1 MTDTDAEIDDTN
13 RRKLIA
19 TGIKSDDV
27 RPPAALVRAEFGAR
41 SQRGRLQPGNDDHYL
56 VLRLAQRLD
65 SMVTSLSSVDL
76 PGPFEEYAY
85 GAVVAD
91 GIGRNGTGSVAARLA
106 IGTLA
111 TLALR
116 FGHWNMRIDP
126 RTAADVIEQSEW
138 LYRRTSDAIFQ
149 RSHAEPG
156 LAGMAAALTGIYSV
170 GTDLFVAHSG
180 HSRCY
185 VFRDGKLVQL
195 TRDHTLRER
204 RAISPH
210 PIPIGQAIE
219 DASHIL
225 THAIGADA
233 SDPGVVVEH
242 FRLIDDDSVLLCTNG
257 LTDVVSE
264 GAMADVLA
272 ARRSQ
277 TEQCD
282 LLIEMVAANGANDN
296 ATVVIANYHVPSHQA
311 DFGS

>member
-1 MTDTDAEIDDTN
+1 MTDTDPEPEHAK

-19 TGIKSDDV
+19 AAIGSGDV
-27 RPPAALVRAEFGAR
+27 RPAAAVVRAEFGAR

-65 SMVTSLSSVDL
+65 PIATSLSSVDL
-76 PGPFEEYAY
+76 PHPFEQSAY

-91 GIGRNGTGSVAARLA
+91 GIGHNGTGSVAARLA

-111 TLALR
+111 ALAFR

-138 LYRRTSDAIFQ
+138 LYRRTNDAIVQ
-149 RSHAEPG
+149 RSHTDEH

-170 GTDLFVAHSG
+170 GTDLFVAHVG

-185 VFRDGKLVQL
+185 LFRDGTFVQL

-204 RAISPH
+204 RAVSPH

-242 FRLIDDDSVLLCTNG
+242 FRLVDDDSVLLCTNG

-264 GAMADVLA
+264 EAIADVLA

-277 TEQCD
+277 TDQCD
-282 LLIEMVAANGANDN
+282 LLLEMAAAGGAEDN
-296 ATVVIANYHVPSHQA
+296 ATVVIANYHVPNHQA
-311 DFGS
+311 DFS

>member
-1 MTDTDAEIDDTN
+1 MTDADPEIERAN

-19 TGIKSDDV
+19 TAIRSGDV
-27 RPPAALVRAEFGAR
+27 TPAAAVVRAEFGAR

-56 VLRLAQRLD
+56 AVRLAQRLD
-65 SMVTSLSSVDL
+65 PLVTSLSSVDL
-76 PGPFEEYAY
+76 PGPFEQFAY

-91 GIGRNGTGSVAARLA
+91 GIGHNGAGAVAARLA

-149 RSHAEPG
+149 QSRAKAE

-170 GTDLFVAHSG
+170 GTDLFVAHLG

-185 VFRDGKLVQL
+185 LFRDGKLVQL

-242 FRLIDDDSVLLCTNG
+242 FRLVDDDSVLLCTNG

-264 GAMADVLA
+264 DAIADVLA

-282 LLIEMVAANGANDN
+282 LLLEMAVANGAGDN
-296 ATVVIANYHVPSHQA
+296 ATIVIANYHVPRFQA
-311 DFGS
+311 DFA

>member
-1 MTDTDAEIDDTN
+1 MTDTDAEIEDTN

-27 RPPAALVRAEFGAR
+27 RPSAAVVRAVFGAR
-41 SQRGRLQPGNDDHYL
+41 SQRGRLRPGNDDHYL

-65 SMVTSLSSVDL
+65 SIVTSLASVDL
-76 PGPFEEYAY
+76 PVPFEQYAY

-91 GIGRNGTGSVAARLA
+91 GIGQNGTGSVAARLA
-106 IGTLA
+106 IGTLT

-126 RTAADVIEQSEW
+126 RTAADVIERSEW

-149 RSHAEPG
+149 RSHAEPQ

-185 VFRDGKLVQL
+185 LFRDGKLVQL

-242 FRLIDDDSVLLCTNG
+242 FRLVDDDSVLLCTNG
-257 LTDVVSE
+257 LTDAVREDVI
-264 GAMADVLA
+264 ADVLA
-272 ARRSQ
+272 SRRAPA
-277 TEQCD
+277 EQCD
-282 LLIEMVAANGANDN
+282 VLIDRAVANNVQDD
-296 ATVVIANYHVPSHQA
+296 ATIVIANYHVPA
-311 DFGS
+311 LTAEAE